1 MAIKFTEFFYRKPD
15 MLTKDFLQYWQ
26 EQHTGVVS
34 AIEGLRRYVQNP
46 LVGLLDEVA
55 LPYDGMVEVWF
66 DSLESIDRLRKSDY
80 WETIVADELQ
90 FVDRPNLELFLSEE
104 TVPEL
109 PKAGFKRVFFLEK
122 PQDMTPQEFEKINA
136 ESSVSNLNMPG
147 LLNIQ
152 TMYPVAQPDDDPTPA
167 EDELPKMLVADAV
180 EIWRFE
186 SLAALNEG
194 ISSDSMSGREKNR
207 LDTARVTEKFST
219 QERVIL

>member
-109 PKAGFKRVFFLEK
+109 PKAGLKRVFFLEK

-136 ESSVSNLNMPG
+136 ESSVSNLTMPG

-152 TMYPVAQPDDDPTPA
+152 TMYPVAQPDDAPTPA

-180 EIWRFE
+180 EIWRF
-186 SLAALNEG
+186 
-194 ISSDSMSGREKNR
+194 
-207 LDTARVTEKFST
+207 
-219 QERVIL
+219 

>member
-1 MAIKFTEFFYRKPD
+1 MAIKFTEFFYRKPG

-122 PQDMTPQEFEKINA
+122 HKI
-136 ESSVSNLNMPG
+136 
-147 LLNIQ
+147 
-152 TMYPVAQPDDDPTPA
+152 
-167 EDELPKMLVADAV
+167 
-180 EIWRFE
+180 
-186 SLAALNEG
+186 
-194 ISSDSMSGREKNR
+194 
-207 LDTARVTEKFST
+207 
-219 QERVIL
+219 